1 MVKRLMLFL
10 LLPLALTIGVGGCGL
25 PRRDTMSVELSWG
38 WGDVDLGIVE
48 PNGQEYWVM
57 TGPSYTPSGRFS
69 PDDLDGGL
77 ESWTM
82 SYGHYI
88 GDYTPLVWSNP
99 SGGYTGDI
107 TLTVTVNGTTA
118 YATVPIIPGETLT
131 FMNWHITREGDGS
144 VLRYDLK
151 RSMENARKK

>member
-1 MVKRLMLFL
+1 MAKRLILFL
-10 LLPLALTIGVGGCGL
+10 LFPLALIIGVGGCGL
-25 PRRDTMSVELSWG
+25 LKRDTMSVELSWG

-57 TGPSYTPSGRFS
+57 SGPSYTPSGRFS
-69 PDDLDGGL
+69 PDALNGGL

-88 GDYTPLVWSNP
+88 GDYIPLVWSYNYD
-99 SGGYTGDI
+99 GNI

-118 YATVPIIPGETLT
+118 YATVSIYPGETLT
-131 FMNWHITREGDGS
+131 FMNWHIAREGNGS